1 MAGTSSASG
10 SRGTGTYADRVK
22 SSDAD
27 KLNIEQC
34 VFVKSTSL
42 PVEKISEFEMCTL
55 CEQGTGF
62 GQMEAAQL
70 MIGGLWR
77 LYPKTKEARVKLLIS
92 GITVKGIAVPLLDKN
107 PYLLFDS
114 LTGDEVPSTK
124 VIISNLPLS
133 ASNDDLMGAMEALG
147 VQFRSRMRYE
157 LARDHNNRLT
167 RFKTGRRLIHISVP
181 DTPLPR
187 KMDVGNFKV
196 EIYHK
201 EQRLVA
207 LQANRECYKCLEKG
221 HVATNCENNIKCRDC
236 RKEGHRSGDPACGWV
251 EQAAMFEKQ
260 IHQEDNDSLSL
271 SDSLSGAAPDQ
282 SEKQDENKEAAATH
296 PEEETFMKEVQSEVQ
311 ADDIQPENKVKVAPK
326 VAPKAA
332 KKANR
337 PNPLLSRFHFKSKR
351 NREEPEDVNKDE
363 NVASKK
369 AAVDTNSLVSP
380 PEAPDYT

>member
-1 MAGTSSASG
+1 MAAGTSSG
-10 SRGTGTYADRVK
+10 FTGTYADKFK

-27 KLNIEQC
+27 TLNIEQC

-55 CEQGTGF
+55 CEQGAGY

-77 LYPKTKEARVKLLIS
+77 LYPKTKEARIKLLIS
-92 GITVKGIAVPLLDKN
+92 GITIKGVAVPLLDKN

-114 LTGDEVPSTK
+114 SGDEVPSTK

-157 LARDHNNRLT
+157 LARDQNNRLT

-221 HVATNCENNIKCRDC
+221 HVAINCENNIKCRDC
-236 RKEGHRSGDPACGWV
+236 RKEGHRAGDPACGWV
-251 EQAAMFEKQ
+251 EQAAMFERQ
-260 IHQEDNDSLSL
+260 IRQEDNDSLSL
-271 SDSLSGAAPDQ
+271 SDSVSGAAPDQ
-282 SEKQDENKEAAATH
+282 SEKNDENEEAAAAATH
-296 PEEETFMKEVQSEVQ
+296 PEEETSMKEVQSEVQ
-311 ADDIQPENKVKVAPK
+311 AELHSDDTQSENTVRAAPK

-332 KKANR
+332 KKV
-337 PNPLLSRFHFKSKR
+337 NPLLSRFHFKSKR
-351 NREEPEDVNKDE
+351 TREPEDVSKDE

-369 AAVDTNSLVSP
+369 AAVDTSSLLAP